1 MNIVDIESQLKY
13 ITPHTINVMERI
25 QLDIG
30 LNNLNNTIECDELLF
45 WGKIAGIKADY
56 LIAEA
61 VFYEGKYE
69 FPIKKFYWASNSDYK
84 FEELPELLDQHTELI
99 NKYNS
104 TFFSGEPAQ
113 ILENLEAPAG
123 EGEGEPPA
131 DGADDNEGEGGEGAK
146 DLDTESED
154 DEVKIPPKNFT
165 ELDRL
170 AFTVFAIENDCQVVP
185 IGSIKLTP
193 LHEVRKNEAFKGLTH
208 DDALLE
214 ESYLH
219 FRSAQTK
226 DKKDLNQ
233 KDDAIFRPDFIESI
247 ADDQIKGSW
256 SVQYDTT
263 KSFVSIKSLLWPGY
277 VAFHKLKC
285 KLFGGVYIGDGIK
298 NVDLP
303 FML

>member
-1 MNIVDIESQLKY
+1 VDIESQLKY
-13 ITPHTINVMERI
+13 ITPHTLNTMERL

-30 LNNLNNTIECDELLF
+30 LTTLNNSIECDELLF
-45 WGKIAGIKADY
+45 WGKIKGLKSDY

-61 VFYEGKYE
+61 VQYEGKYE
-69 FPIKKFYWASNSDYK
+69 FPVKEFYWASTNDYK
-84 FEELPELLDQHTELI
+84 FEKLPELLDQHTELI
-99 NKYNS
+99 NKYNA
-104 TFFSGEPAQ
+104 TFFSGDAAT

-123 EGEGEPPA
+123 EGEGDAPPEEPA
-131 DGADDNEGEGGEGAK
+131 EGEGDAAK
-146 DLDTESED
+146 DVDTESED

-208 DDALLE
+208 DDALVE
-214 ESYLH
+214 TSYLH
-219 FRSAQTK
+219 FRSSQTK

-233 KDDAIFRPDFIESI
+233 KDDAIFRPDFVESI
-247 ADDQIKGSW
+247 ADDAIKGSW
-256 SVQYDTT
+256 SVQQDTT
-263 KSFVSIKSLLWPGY
+263 KSAVSIKSLLWPGY
-277 VAFHKLKC
+277 VAFHKLKS
-285 KLFGGVYIGDGIK
+285 KVFGGVYIGDGIK

>member
-13 ITPHTINVMERI
+13 ISPHTINVMERL

-30 LNNLNNTIECDELLF
+30 LTNLNNSIECDELLF
-45 WGKIAGIKADY
+45 WGKITGIKADY

-61 VFYEGKYE
+61 IFYEGKYE
-69 FPIKKFYWASNSDYK
+69 FPVKKFYWATNATFN
-84 FEELPELLDQHTELI
+84 FEELPTLLDQHTELI

-104 TFFSGEPAQ
+104 TFFNGEPAT

-123 EGEGEPPA
+123 EGEDNNEENK
-131 DGADDNEGEGGEGAK
+131 NEGEGEEGNK
-146 DLDTESED
+146 DVDTESED
-154 DEVKIPPKNFT
+154 DEIKIPPKNFT

-185 IGSIKLTP
+185 LGSIKLTP

-208 DDALLE
+208 ENALCE
-214 ESYLH
+214 TSFLH

-233 KDDAIFRPDFIESI
+233 KDDAIFRPDFVESI
-247 ADDQIKGSW
+247 ADDSVKGSW
-256 SVQYDTT
+256 SVQLDTT
-263 KSFVSIKSLLWPGY
+263 RSAVSVKSLLWPGY
-277 VAFHKLKC
+277 IAFHKLKT